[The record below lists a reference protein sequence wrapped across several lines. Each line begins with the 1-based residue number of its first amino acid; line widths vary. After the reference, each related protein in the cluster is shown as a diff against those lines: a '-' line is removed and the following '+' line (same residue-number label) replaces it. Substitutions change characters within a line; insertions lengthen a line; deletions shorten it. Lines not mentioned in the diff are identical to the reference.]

1 MQVSFSQLAKNLTQ
15 ELRKGAWNGNACHVA
30 KSNPKR
36 PIDRGAPASVVAAKF
51 GGLSGLA
58 AAIGKPPS
66 TVHRWLVKGHIDG
79 AYHGEIMAA
88 AQVKGNLVEGAKLVP
103 LDFVDTRAPE
113 DGSIRGTLAAPI
125 NRRAVDPLPTSGSS
139 HTHYTRADW
148 ARLRSA
154 VPLTLDEN
162 DLARLRGTNDPISL
176 DEVQDIYLPLT
187 RLINLHVDAAHGLAR
202 VTDDFLGRP
211 AARRPYVVAIAGSVA
226 VGKSTTARLLRA
238 LLSRWPDHPHVD
250 LVTTDGFLYPNAT
263 LKARGLMERK
273 GFPESYDVRRMI
285 QFLADIRLT
294 GRATAPLY
302 SHHVYDVIPG
312 EVQVVENPDILIFE
326 GLNVLQIGAGPDGA
340 RAPFTATDFFD
351 LSIYIDAETS
361 DVARWFEERFMVLR
375 ATAFQDPT
383 AFFHKLA
390 VLPEAEARAIA
401 QRIWHD
407 VNETNLFENILPSRQ
422 RADII
427 IRKGADH
434 HVDGLWMR
442 KL

>member
-1 MQVSFSQLAKNLTQ
+1 VT
-15 ELRKGAWNGNACHVA
+15 VA
-30 KSNPKR
+30 KTNPKR

-51 GGLSGLA
+51 GGLSRLS
-58 AAIGKPPS
+58 AAICKPPS

-79 AYHGEIMAA
+79 AYHAEIMAA
-88 AQVKGNLVEGAKLVP
+88 AQVPGNLVDGAKLVP
-103 LDFVDTRAPE
+103 LDFIDTRVPQEPGAT
-113 DGSIRGTLAAPI
+113 SATTA
-125 NRRAVDPLPTSGSS
+125 RRAVDPLPTSGFS
-139 HTHYTRADW
+139 HTHFTRSDW

-154 VPLTLDEN
+154 VPLTIDEA
-162 DLARLRGTNDPISL
+162 DLVRLRGTNDPVSL

-312 EVQVVENPDILIFE
+312 EVQTIENPDILIFE
-326 GLNVLQIGAGPDGA
+326 GLNVLQIGVGPDGA
-340 RAPFTATDFFD
+340 RAPFTASDFFD
-351 LSIYIDAETS
+351 LSIYIDADTA

-383 AFFHKLA
+383 AFFHRLA
-390 VLPEAEARAIA
+390 VLPEEEARGIA
-401 QRIWHD
+401 RRIWHD
-407 VNETNLFENILPSRQ
+407 VNELNLFENILPSRQ
-422 RADII
+422 RADVI
-427 IRKGADH
+427 IRKSADH